1 MALHLKRPVR
11 PTSFPLER
19 PKLGN
24 FGLGSNYCT
33 TVVLNSNGKC
43 IGVGEDPYGVNG
55 LDNVAAISA
64 SYLGYIAI
72 KSDGTCVGNG
82 NPNYDAGAT
91 HQLDRF
97 KMTDWSDIVAAS
109 TSPSITVG
117 LKSDGTCVA
126 IGRQTNRQISIC
138 SGWENI
144 ISVFAL
150 DDFII
155 GLKSDGSCLVGGDNS
170 GNTVRYWSDIVALDG
185 FENRLVGLKAD
196 GTCVTQ
202 MFNTNRYGTNK
213 EGSDGLDAGMDVSS
227 WKDIVAITIGWQHV
241 AGLKSDGT
249 CVASGSNGRGQCNV
263 SDWTDIIAIEAGGE
277 YTVGL
282 KSDGTLVATGLNDKG
297 QCNVSDLKVALDKKG
312 LITSRTGI
320 NLLNYSAVN
329 KIAVTGEEPSGT
341 KRRLA
346 FKVGDTWNK
355 LAVNNGAATLSAL
368 PTQTLTADSVL
379 KEGNTA
385 AEVIS
390 ATSIPDFAGK
400 IVYPAIALYA
410 DSSATVMPT
419 IGLKANATTTTAK
432 YTQEGYSQE
441 YHLSD
446 TPVSIASLKADIAAK
461 GAASAAVTVSLKNG
475 DNWLDYIELV
485 KAIGQKATD
494 IKFKTIYTV
503 TKTDGSESASL
514 NNVTCTYTTSGN
526 KVTNKAADV
535 VTVTKEFTNDL
546 VYIHAYVKHKPL
558 KDAKINV
565 YAALR
570 PTPKKRDMNQIGT
583 GSGET
588 QTVKV
593 DDVGINQDTLRLYY
607 DGKAAYD
614 FDYNTETSEI
624 TFKAAAGVVVSASY
638 EYGWKAADW
647 LPMTQGLTQNNDSG
661 NDTTEYTYTVPAHK
675 DALTVTAIRYELLR
689 PTGHVS
695 DNVIGIGTGTRQI
708 IKLPH
713 FAKKETIVCSGA
725 WSYDYDSRLVTVVAD
740 KGTEI
745 KISYDWIAEQ
755 PEVISIGAGWADK

>member
-1 MALHLKRPVR
+1 MALNLKRPVR

-24 FGLGSNYCT
+24 VMIATGFTHTVGLKN
-33 TVVLNSNGKC
+33 
-43 IGVGEDPYGVNG
+43 
-55 LDNVAAISA
+55 
-64 SYLGYIAI
+64 
-72 KSDGTCVGNG
+72 DGTCVAVGDNSQG
-82 NPNYDAGAT
+82 QCNVSNWTNVVKVVNAKSRPGYGYAFTVGLKEDGTVVTTRAAHASKVAKWT
-91 HQLDRF
+91 
-97 KMTDWSDIVAAS
+97 DIVDIGAGYDF
-109 TSPSITVG
+109 IFG
-117 LKSDGTCVA
+117 LKSDGTCVLSEGDTWGYSVSDVQKDTNVIA
-126 IGRQTNRQISIC
+126 INALWLTAITISIDGTIHASSWDSFTKHNANAIKAG
-138 SGWENI
+138 SGNSGYTYLTADGELEVNSSLKRFSDI
-144 ISVFAL
+144 V
-150 DDFII
+150 DFDAFDGVI
-155 GLKSDGSCLVGGDNS
+155 GLKQ
-170 GNTVRYWSDIVALDG
+170 
-185 FENRLVGLKAD
+185 D
-196 GTCVTQ
+196 GTCVAY
-202 MFNTNRYGTNK
+202 NLSY
-213 EGSDGLDAGMDVSS
+213 DVSD
-227 WKDIVAITIGWQHV
+227 WKDIISVSAAWDNY
-241 AGLKSDGT
+241 AGVKSDGT
-249 CVASGSNGRGQCNV
+249 CVATGNNSYRQCNV
-263 SDWTDIIAIEAGGE
+263 SEWNL
-277 YTVGL
+277 YTCKKAL
-282 KSDGTLVATGLNDKG
+282 MISLAGLNF
-297 QCNVSDLKVALDKKG
+297 
-312 LITSRTGI
+312 T
-320 NLLNYSAVN
+320 NYNAVN
-329 KIAVTGEEPSGT
+329 SISVSGVEPENT

-346 FKVGDTWNK
+346 FKVGDKWNK
-355 LAVNNGAATLSAL
+355 LAISSGKATLSAL
-368 PTQTLTADSVL
+368 PTQTITADSVL
-379 KEGNTA
+379 KEGNTV
-385 AEVIS
+385 AEVAS

-410 DSSATVMPT
+410 DSKASVMPT
-419 IGLKANATTTTAK
+419 LGLKANATTTAEK
-432 YTQEGYSQE
+432 YTQEEYSQE

-446 TPVSIASLKADIAAK
+446 VPVSIVSLKADITAK

-475 DNWLDYIELV
+475 DNWGDYIDLE

-494 IKFKTIYTV
+494 IKFRTIYTV

-570 PTPKKRDMNQIGT
+570 PTPQKRDMMQIGT
-583 GSGET
+583 GSGEV

-607 DGKAAYD
+607 DGKAVYD

-624 TFKAAAGVVVSASY
+624 TFKAAVGVVVSASY

-661 NDTTEYTYTVPAHK
+661 NDTTEYTYQVPEHS

-695 DNVIGIGTGTRQI
+695 DSVIGIGTGTRQI

-713 FAKKETIVCSGA
+713 IAKKESIVCSGA

-740 KGTEI
+740 KDTEI

-755 PEVISIGAGWADK
+755 PEVISIGAGWADE

>member
-1 MALHLKRPVR
+1 MALNLKRPTR
-11 PTSFPLER
+11 PTSFPLQR

-24 FGLGSNYCT
+24 VMIATGFTHTVGL
-33 TVVLNSNGKC
+33 K
-43 IGVGEDPYGVNG
+43 
-55 LDNVAAISA
+55 
-64 SYLGYIAI
+64 
-72 KSDGTCVGNG
+72 KDGTCVAVGDNSQG
-82 NPNYDAGAT
+82 QCNVSNWTNIVKVVNAKSRPGFGYAFTVGLKEDGTVVTTRTSHASEVAKWT
-91 HQLDRF
+91 
-97 KMTDWSDIVAAS
+97 DIVDIGAGYDF
-109 TSPSITVG
+109 IFG
-117 LKSDGTCVA
+117 LKSDGTCVLSEGSTWGYSVSGILKDTRVIA
-126 IGRQTNRQISIC
+126 INALWLTAITVSINGTIHA
-138 SGWENI
+138 SGWNSVDTYNDNAIKAGISANVGLVYLTADGELDAGNSQKRFSDIVDFDSYADTIGLKQDGTCVSYENQDVSDWKNI
-144 ISVFAL
+144 ISV
-150 DDFII
+150 
-155 GLKSDGSCLVGGDNS
+155 SS
-170 GNTVRYWSDIVALDG
+170 GWNNY
-185 FENRLVGLKAD
+185 
-196 GTCVTQ
+196 
-202 MFNTNRYGTNK
+202 
-213 EGSDGLDAGMDVSS
+213 AGV
-227 WKDIVAITIGWQHV
+227 
-241 AGLKSDGT
+241 KSDGT
-249 CVASGSNGRGQCNV
+249 CVAAGDNTYGQCNV
-263 SDWTDIIAIEAGGE
+263 SEWNL
-277 YTVGL
+277 YTHKKAL
-282 KSDGTLVATGLNDKG
+282 MISLAGLNF
-297 QCNVSDLKVALDKKG
+297 
-312 LITSRTGI
+312 T
-320 NLLNYSAVN
+320 NYNAVN
-329 KIAVTGEEPSGT
+329 SISVSGVEPENT

-346 FKVGDTWNK
+346 FKVGDKWNK
-355 LAVNNGAATLSAL
+355 LTISNGAATLSAL

-410 DSSATVMPT
+410 DKSAAVMPT
-419 IGLKANATTTTAK
+419 IGLKANATTTTEK

-446 TPVSIASLKADIAAK
+446 VPVSIVSLKADITAK
-461 GAASAAVTVSLKNG
+461 GAASATVTVSLKNG
-475 DNWLDYIELV
+475 DNWGDYIDLE
-485 KAIGQKATD
+485 KAISQKATD

-535 VTVTKEFTNDL
+535 VTITKEFTNDL

-570 PTPKKRDMNQIGT
+570 PTPKKRDMKQIGT

-593 DDVGINQDTLRLYY
+593 DDVGINQDTLRVYY
-607 DGKAAYD
+607 DGKAVYD

-695 DNVIGIGTGTRQI
+695 DEVIGIGTGTRQI

-725 WSYDYDSRLVTVVAD
+725 WSYDYDSRLVTVVAE

-755 PEVISIGAGWADK
+755 PEVISIGAGWADE